1 MRKLVERIVLYTKL
15 DEGENKMSFRR
26 KRDFVHDSEIRQNI
40 SKKIKNIHDDD
51 FDKNIVEI
59 FISHST
65 ERDINMIRCSIL
77 KMHSM

>member
-51 FDKNIVEI
+51 CILLRFLYADMLYGDKQ
-59 FISHST
+59 
-65 ERDINMIRCSIL
+65 
-77 KMHSM
+77 

>member
-1 MRKLVERIVLYTKL
+1 MRKLVKRIVLYTKL

-51 FDKNIVEI
+51 FDKNMPN
-59 FISHST
+59 
-65 ERDINMIRCSIL
+65 RDSSGDKTFYR
-77 KMHSM
+77 K